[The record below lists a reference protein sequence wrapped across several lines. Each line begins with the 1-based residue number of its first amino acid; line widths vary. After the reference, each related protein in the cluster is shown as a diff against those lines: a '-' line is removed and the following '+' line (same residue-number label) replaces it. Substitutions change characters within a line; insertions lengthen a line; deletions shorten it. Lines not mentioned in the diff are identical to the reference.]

1 MKKRF
6 LSWLLVLTMVISL
19 IPSTLVTALAA
30 ELPGQYDAVY
40 NAANLDPA
48 KSFEDGKIYCLT
60 GTGNIPVK
68 ISAGNTVTIVL
79 DGVTINST
87 TSPIQVEAGAKLTL
101 IPRNDTVN
109 TLTCTSDT
117 AQAVTDNNASGLT
130 AGISVPENAELV
142 IDKDDAGDG
151 TLTVNGGYGGAGI
164 GGSYTNVLL
173 MTTAAKGNDGAIGP
187 TGFGAF
193 GEVNGGGAGG
203 SGGSGGLGGQYGSAG
218 TNAGTIE
225 INGSILNATGGV
237 DAAGIGGGRGRD
249 GDAGKNGVNGGR
261 GTSGTVTCPSHQS
274 GCATGGGGGGGAGAG
289 GNGGNGGAG
298 GNGGTVTITGGTV
311 TAIGNNS
318 AAGIGGGAG
327 GTGGAGGDGGIGGDG
342 APLVQGRPFWSD
354 FLMLTAIG
362 GDGGNGAGGLGGR
375 GGAGGAGGTLSITGG
390 KIHSTGHSGFG
401 GGKVGDDGRTGTGT
415 MTNGQNNGSDGTSVY
430 TGPQHAE
437 QTLQNNYWWW
447 RGNSANA
454 YAGVKVSG
462 GNGGAV
468 GGNQSE
474 ANANGADGTLTITGS
489 SNNVDFVSNGGGSL
503 TNGRPTDK
511 NRDPLYRVELTVYDL
526 ERDSTIK
533 GAKVNVDVPGGE
545 GKAPYTY
552 KTVSEDNGK
561 AVVWLPVGTYKLENK
576 AVNHDTLGAI
586 PKDQPVTVTVE
597 ENDNNTK
604 NVLIGVSVK
613 VTADKTDKVYFAQDT
628 ENPVKIQV
636 DASAVDQDID
646 SVKWFREAVNGNDQ
660 EYAVSNNGNKK
671 SFDEGYGKIT
681 DGSGDKGT
689 LTNPTDNVYTLPINQ
704 NGRYWVQIEYLS
716 NRVPVK
722 LVKRLTVSNIY
733 RSFSIQ
739 VRSQELNR
747 NGGIR
752 QTGDYGPLKT
762 KLGLDYT
769 AKYGFAWDLNGYHST
784 DVAQGTLLA
793 NPPLGYDKVNVYAL
807 DSKAKWY
814 TAHIDT
820 MDFERKDD
828 RTGFKAPVSLTL
840 DQNFLTN
847 TYSDLDAGGQ
857 NHDISKYTITYKPD
871 GVPVAEFPIRGILK
885 NADGSVTQLWQIVG
899 TYPEGVTEATIDPIP
914 QPGYRVVS
922 VLVDGEKKDLDK
934 NNSIHLT
941 NLQGTQENHYN
952 DAIKKVEFVYV
963 SNMVE
968 VTVKAM
974 HNGQVI
980 NTSTRSLERGVPV
993 SVTAP
998 TITGKTATETA
1009 KTITPS
1015 DTVKEVVFDYTQ
1027 NVGNITV
1034 IAVEKDT
1041 TNELYRKDG
1050 GTVNGDNKIE
1060 LTGDAAAPV
1069 VKYFTK
1075 TDDAPVVKVN
1085 NVVVTDLATY
1095 TYDGTGD
1102 VTVTY
1107 TYIRDKHSL
1116 TVKKV
1121 DIDNNNKEI
1130 PGSAQTIPDLP
1141 AGKQYTFR
1149 DTVITPNNYA
1159 PVGGVNPT
1167 AYLVEDGDGVVTFYY
1182 RKAGAH
1188 RYAAVTVECFYTEN
1202 RQETVFHSYQFPA
1215 FKDIETTITAPIL
1228 TGYKLKDPAK
1238 DKSTIKPTGAAD
1250 DDKVR
1255 FEYVLDAPRKIT
1267 VALVDHTGVP
1277 LTPPTGYTTEYT
1289 IKKGDSVQIS
1299 APAID
1304 GYTLTSQ
1311 SSVVT
1316 VAYTTQLPGGGDTV
1330 TFTYQPVSQANF
1342 VTHTVKF
1349 MLKNT
1354 EIYEYE
1360 KLILKA
1366 AGTTEYTETSVT
1378 MTIPGYKL
1386 NNIELQVAGVENK
1399 TNPTAVNAPNDKD
1412 ATIIYHFDEDAAEI
1426 VIKQTCTKTP
1436 GGHGTTETTLTGYRV
1451 GQENIVVLAPLMD
1464 GHVLAPGQPLF
1475 HKFDALTKRNEV
1487 EFRYDGVNDVVFEL
1501 YEYDSPGVGST
1512 VIQRINGVAGTTYN
1526 PNNPG
1531 DPLNLTS
1538 IGYELFPCDLA
1549 HNDFKE
1555 NGNKTHTVNSGDK
1568 ETIKVYYRKITRPV
1582 HFYAIDS
1589 TLYPKPA
1596 DMNAFDLNTAKNKK
1610 AIINGNGNGEQLT
1623 ETARVAE
1630 TYKASALSIDFYK
1643 LDDDLSKYYYV
1654 KNTNN
1659 PDEAVNVYFWYRAKG
1674 KEDVTVNYQAA
1685 GQTILTYTVTATKGE
1700 KLALKA
1706 PAYLEGGKYK
1716 RADSQ
1721 AEKIIVDVTSP
1732 KIVELQY
1739 EPNFVNVTV
1748 QTVTDGGRPS
1758 NYDHRQVNKTG
1769 GQGGSTNNLTL
1780 TPPYK
1785 GGYTLVGIAVQTD
1798 GTTTEGGADEI
1809 PGIYN
1814 KSTGELNLTNL
1825 DKDTV
1830 VTYYYKTTTASEY
1843 QVPLT
1848 IRYLYNGY
1856 ALKAEKLN
1864 FLVNK
1869 GEENTIEVPAFDGY
1883 TASAYTFQ
1891 NGSGNVQ
1898 TDQPIPTDGLK
1909 ITPTA
1914 QTDLA
1919 LTITYTRADGSVVL
1933 PGVDSEIDSP
1943 AHDKDNVIVKPD
1955 DPAKTPTLNP
1965 APNPPATTPK
1975 EGSVTIPTD
1984 TTATVTRPT
1993 DKGKED
1999 ITVPGGT
2006 TIDPDGTIHLPDG
2019 GPDIGPDKKIP
2030 DALENSNFIAITYDS
2045 NNGSGEVKK
2054 VIREKGKLTVA
2065 GKLFE
2070 HPNGYKFEGW
2080 YGNGN
2085 GTGNVYATGQEVKT
2099 SITLYAK
2106 WSAKYRYFATITYK
2120 PNGGTPDA
2128 DKPYIVGH
2136 DTDQNLYATLQSSF
2150 YQVSGWDFGGWN
2162 EQADG
2167 SGAKIYLPNDTL
2179 LMGPGDTKDLY
2190 AQWYKVTNG
2199 GASITVPGKDGD
2211 PNNESTN
2218 VTASGSENQKPTR
2231 DDRTGVITI
2240 PNNGT
2245 ITVTKDGKQE
2255 TILLPNGGTLKPD
2268 GSYTI
2273 NQPQPDGGKI
2283 EVDKDG
2289 NESSKDDNGDPK
2301 PNDTIVTMTYY
2312 RINNDTDGVVKVKA
2326 IEGKKVAI
2334 AVNTFVWSGYTFL
2347 NWMGTDQKEYNPGDP
2362 FIAAAAEFF
2371 ARWYKENNNGG
2382 GTGNGSIELPGKDN
2396 IIEAPNEKDNV
2407 IVTPDPNGTLTGP
2420 NQPDGSVKV
2429 ETGGATVTRPIDPD
2443 RPEDGKEDI
2452 KVPTGTVV
2460 KPDGTI
2466 ELPNGGGT
2474 IQPGDKLPDD
2484 LFSQTYV
2491 VVTYEPGNGGVGN
2504 VIREMVE
2511 VNVET
2516 WTLSGTKFTAPYGKE
2531 FDVWRNTDTNQD
2543 VGENTAI
2550 TPTNNMTFQAQWKN
2564 KTPTVVTYSAEVVF
2578 DPNTGDG
2585 TQTQTFTGTNKR
2597 ITGTLQGYDEMFTAP
2612 ADWTFMGWST
2622 AQAASS
2628 ASSFYGDGADVTLN
2642 DQAQLE
2648 LYAILYKKDET
2659 VGSIELPGKDGRTDG
2674 ADNVTVTRPTDGEL
2688 KPGNGFITADTGSEI
2703 RQPDGTTKVT
2713 VITGPVHVYPD
2724 GSVYVPEGSEVK
2736 GNGGN
2741 NISGPTVVK
2750 PDGSK
2755 DDDAN
2760 KKPIQRPDGTI
2771 VLPGADKEI
2780 GTGDDDI
2787 FVRPNGGNPT
2797 GTIDP
2802 DTGNVTITDPNGA
2815 DVTFEDRNPA
2825 DVKVPVGTV
2834 ITPDGQVTLRYT
2846 IQYTHNGSEIAD
2858 PDYVD
2863 VELGGTKMVKSK
2875 TVNLYTCDERI
2886 REITGTLSN
2895 DLDDYVI
2902 TFTYAKN
2909 GGSVENPD
2917 GSIKVPGKD
2926 NRLDTE
2932 DDLIVKPDGNGN
2944 PSGTIDPDTGDVTI
2958 TNPGG
2963 ADVSVPGANPPA
2975 TREDIKVPEG
2985 TVIKPDGTIILP
2997 DGKDGETPGGGT
3009 IPGGSTV
3016 DPDGT
3021 IRYKYTIRYVDRQN
3035 GSELRQSTVK
3045 MVAKDDTATIDAK
3058 PINGYSVDKE
3068 SVTVTGGDGNYTI
3081 TFTYDKLATGGNT
3094 GGGSSGGGSS
3104 GGGGGSS
3111 GGGGGSSKPTTKPG
3125 SSGGSG
3131 SIQIQVNDPKLT
3143 GVANLLETTRHIKF
3157 LNGFADG
3164 TFGPGKNMTRAQA
3177 AQMFFNLL
3185 KEKNVP
3191 ITVNFVD
3198 VPEDAWYAQAVN
3210 TLASLG
3216 IINGKAAGK
3225 FDPNAPITRAQ
3236 FVAIISRFAK
3246 ASGDSVNFT
3255 DVTSDAWYY
3264 NYLCTAVNYGWIN
3277 GKADGSFAPNANITR
3292 AEVATIVNRMLNR
3305 NGDASAIL
3313 GGAVKQFSDVPSTFW
3328 AYIAIMEAANGHDHS
3343 VENGVETWGDLFQ

>member
-1 MKKRF
+1 M
-6 LSWLLVLTMVISL
+6 
-19 IPSTLVTALAA
+19 
-30 ELPGQYDAVY
+30 
-40 NAANLDPA
+40 
-48 KSFEDGKIYCLT
+48 
-60 GTGNIPVK
+60 
-68 ISAGNTVTIVL
+68 
-79 DGVTINST
+79 
-87 TSPIQVEAGAKLTL
+87 
-101 IPRNDTVN
+101 
-109 TLTCTSDT
+109 
-117 AQAVTDNNASGLT
+117 
-130 AGISVPENAELV
+130 
-142 IDKDDAGDG
+142 
-151 TLTVNGGYGGAGI
+151 
-164 GGSYTNVLL
+164 
-173 MTTAAKGNDGAIGP
+173 
-187 TGFGAF
+187 
-193 GEVNGGGAGG
+193 
-203 SGGSGGLGGQYGSAG
+203 
-218 TNAGTIE
+218 
-225 INGSILNATGGV
+225 
-237 DAAGIGGGRGRD
+237 
-249 GDAGKNGVNGGR
+249 
-261 GTSGTVTCPSHQS
+261 
-274 GCATGGGGGGGAGAG
+274 
-289 GNGGNGGAG
+289 
-298 GNGGTVTITGGTV
+298 
-311 TAIGNNS
+311 
-318 AAGIGGGAG
+318 
-327 GTGGAGGDGGIGGDG
+327 
-342 APLVQGRPFWSD
+342 
-354 FLMLTAIG
+354 
-362 GDGGNGAGGLGGR
+362 
-375 GGAGGAGGTLSITGG
+375 
-390 KIHSTGHSGFG
+390 
-401 GGKVGDDGRTGTGT
+401 
-415 MTNGQNNGSDGTSVY
+415 
-430 TGPQHAE
+430 
-437 QTLQNNYWWW
+437 
-447 RGNSANA
+447 
-454 YAGVKVSG
+454 
-462 GNGGAV
+462 
-468 GGNQSE
+468 
-474 ANANGADGTLTITGS
+474 
-489 SNNVDFVSNGGGSL
+489 
-503 TNGRPTDK
+503 
-511 NRDPLYRVELTVYDL
+511 
-526 ERDSTIK
+526 
-533 GAKVNVDVPGGE
+533 
-545 GKAPYTY
+545 
-552 KTVSEDNGK
+552 
-561 AVVWLPVGTYKLENK
+561 
-576 AVNHDTLGAI
+576 
-586 PKDQPVTVTVE
+586 
-597 ENDNNTK
+597 
-604 NVLIGVSVK
+604 
-613 VTADKTDKVYFAQDT
+613 
-628 ENPVKIQV
+628 
-636 DASAVDQDID
+636 
-646 SVKWFREAVNGNDQ
+646 
-660 EYAVSNNGNKK
+660 
-671 SFDEGYGKIT
+671 
-681 DGSGDKGT
+681 
-689 LTNPTDNVYTLPINQ
+689 
-704 NGRYWVQIEYLS
+704 
-716 NRVPVK
+716 
-722 LVKRLTVSNIY
+722 
-733 RSFSIQ
+733 
-739 VRSQELNR
+739 
-747 NGGIR
+747 
-752 QTGDYGPLKT
+752 
-762 KLGLDYT
+762 
-769 AKYGFAWDLNGYHST
+769 
-784 DVAQGTLLA
+784 
-793 NPPLGYDKVNVYAL
+793 
-807 DSKAKWY
+807 
-814 TAHIDT
+814 
-820 MDFERKDD
+820 
-828 RTGFKAPVSLTL
+828 
-840 DQNFLTN
+840 
-847 TYSDLDAGGQ
+847 
-857 NHDISKYTITYKPD
+857 
-871 GVPVAEFPIRGILK
+871 
-885 NADGSVTQLWQIVG
+885 
-899 TYPEGVTEATIDPIP
+899 
-914 QPGYRVVS
+914 
-922 VLVDGEKKDLDK
+922 
-934 NNSIHLT
+934 
-941 NLQGTQENHYN
+941 
-952 DAIKKVEFVYV
+952 
-963 SNMVE
+963 
-968 VTVKAM
+968 
-974 HNGQVI
+974 
-980 NTSTRSLERGVPV
+980 
-993 SVTAP
+993 
-998 TITGKTATETA
+998 
-1009 KTITPS
+1009 
-1015 DTVKEVVFDYTQ
+1015 
-1027 NVGNITV
+1027 
-1034 IAVEKDT
+1034 
-1041 TNELYRKDG
+1041 
-1050 GTVNGDNKIE
+1050 
-1060 LTGDAAAPV
+1060 
-1069 VKYFTK
+1069 
-1075 TDDAPVVKVN
+1075 
-1085 NVVVTDLATY
+1085 
-1095 TYDGTGD
+1095 
-1102 VTVTY
+1102 
-1107 TYIRDKHSL
+1107 
-1116 TVKKV
+1116 
-1121 DIDNNNKEI
+1121 
-1130 PGSAQTIPDLP
+1130 
-1141 AGKQYTFR
+1141 
-1149 DTVITPNNYA
+1149 
-1159 PVGGVNPT
+1159 
-1167 AYLVEDGDGVVTFYY
+1167 
-1182 RKAGAH
+1182 
-1188 RYAAVTVECFYTEN
+1188 
-1202 RQETVFHSYQFPA
+1202 
-1215 FKDIETTITAPIL
+1215 
-1228 TGYKLKDPAK
+1228 
-1238 DKSTIKPTGAAD
+1238 
-1250 DDKVR
+1250 
-1255 FEYVLDAPRKIT
+1255 
-1267 VALVDHTGVP
+1267 
-1277 LTPPTGYTTEYT
+1277 
-1289 IKKGDSVQIS
+1289 
-1299 APAID
+1299 
-1304 GYTLTSQ
+1304 
-1311 SSVVT
+1311 
-1316 VAYTTQLPGGGDTV
+1316 
-1330 TFTYQPVSQANF
+1330 
-1342 VTHTVKF
+1342 THTVKF
-1349 MLKNT
+1349 QLNGT
-1354 EIYEYE
+1354 EIYEYA

-1366 AGTTEYTETSVT
+1366 AGTTEYTETSVK

-1386 NNIELQVAGVENK
+1386 NDIELSVDGTSTKNS
-1399 TNPTAVNAPNDKD
+1399 TAVNAPNDKD
-1412 ATIIYHFDEDAAEI
+1412 ATIIYHFAEDAAEI
-1426 VIKQTCTKTP
+1426 VIKQTCTKP
-1436 GGHGTTETTLTGYRV
+1436 ESSGGHGTTKTTLTGYRV
-1451 GQENIVVLAPLMD
+1451 GQENIVVLAPPLEN
-1464 GHVLAPGQPLF
+1464 HVLAHDQPLF
-1475 HKFDALTKRNEV
+1475 HKFDSLTASNEV
-1487 EFRYDGVNDVVFEL
+1487 EFKYDGVGDVVFEL

-1512 VIQRINGVAGTTYN
+1512 VIQRINGVAGTTYD
-1526 PNNPG
+1526 PNGTN

-1538 IGYELFPCDLA
+1538 IGYELYPCDSA
-1549 HNDFKE
+1549 HDDFKE
-1555 NGNKTHTVNSGDK
+1555 NGPQKHTATSNEG
-1568 ETIKVYYRKITRPV
+1568 TIKVYYRKITRPV

-1589 TLYPKPA
+1589 EKYPKPA
-1596 DMNAFDLNTAKNKK
+1596 DMSTFTLGAAQTAN
-1610 AIINGNGNGEQLT
+1610 AIIKDEVLT
-1623 ETARVAE
+1623 EKARVAE

-1654 KNTNN
+1654 EKTTNLS
-1659 PDEAVNVYFWYRAKG
+1659 EEVNVYFWYRAKG
-1674 KEDVTVNYQAA
+1674 SEDVTVNYQAA

-1706 PAYLEGGKYK
+1706 PLYLEGGKYK
-1716 RADSQ
+1716 RAVSQ
-1721 AEKIIVDVTSP
+1721 DEKITVDVTST

-1748 QTVTDGGRPS
+1748 QTVTDSGMPS
-1758 NYDHRQVNKTG
+1758 NYDRRQVNKTD

-1798 GTTTEGGADEI
+1798 SSTVGGDDEI

-1856 ALKAEKLN
+1856 ALKADKQN
-1864 FLVNK
+1864 FLVNR

-1883 TASAYTFQ
+1883 TASTYTFQ

-1898 TDQPIPTDGLK
+1898 TDQPIPQDGLK
-1909 ITPTA
+1909 IMPTA

-1933 PGVDSEIDSP
+1933 PGVDSKIDSP

-1975 EGSVTIPTD
+1975 EGSVTIPTG

-2006 TIDPDGTIHLPDG
+2006 TIDPDGTIHLPD
-2019 GPDIGPDKKIP
+2019 DTVIGPSDKIP
-2030 DALENSNFIAITYDS
+2030 DALGNSTFIAITYDS

-2106 WSAKYRYFATITYK
+2106 WSAKYKYSATITYK

-2326 IEGKKVAI
+2326 IEGKEVAI

-2362 FIAAAAEFF
+2362 FTAAAAEFF

-2531 FDVWRNTDTNQD
+2531 FDVWLNTDTNQD

-2550 TPTNNMTFQAQWKN
+2550 TPKNNMTFQAQWKN

-2642 DQAQLE
+2642 DQAQLK
-2648 LYAILYKKDET
+2648 LYAILYKKDEIA
-2659 VGSIELPGKDGRTDG
+2659 GSIELPGKDGRTDG
-2674 ADNVTVTRPTDGEL
+2674 TDNVTVTKPTDGEL

-2703 RQPDGTTKVT
+2703 QQPDGTKVT

-2815 DVTFEDRNPA
+2815 DVTFEDKTPA

-2863 VELGGTKMVKSK
+2863 VALDSTTMVKSK
-2875 TVNLYTCDERI
+2875 PVNLYTCDERI
-2886 REITGTLSN
+2886 REITGTLSD

-2902 TFTYAKN
+2902 TFAYAKN
-2909 GGSVENPD
+2909 GGSAEKPD

-2932 DDLIVKPDGNGN
+2932 DDLIVNPDGNGT
-2944 PSGTIDPDTGDVTI
+2944 PTGKIDPDTGDVTI
-2958 TNPGG
+2958 TDPDG
-2963 ADVSVPGANPPA
+2963 ADVSVPGKNPPD
-2975 TREDIKVPEG
+2975 TRENIKVPEG

-2997 DGKDGETPGGGT
+2997 DGKDGETPDGGT

-3021 IRYKYTIRYVDRQN
+3021 IRYKYTIRYVDRKN
-3035 GSELRQSTVK
+3035 GSELRQSTSV
-3045 MVAKDDTATIDAK
+3045 MVAKDDTVTIDAK

-3068 SVTVTGGDGNYTI
+3068 SVTVTGGGGNYTI

-3094 GGGSSGGGSS
+3094 GGGSSGGGSTGGGGGSS

-3111 GGGGGSSKPTTKPG
+3111 GGGSTGGGGSSKPTTKPG

-3216 IINGKAAGK
+3216 IINGKAAGN

>member
-19 IPSTLVTALAA
+19 IPSTLVTTALAA
-30 ELPGQYDAVY
+30 LAAGSGVDITDAQALTL
-40 NAANLDPA
+40 NADSDTAITA
-48 KSFEDGKIYCLT
+48 DGTYTVSGSSTHSIVIGADAAG
-60 GTGNIPVK
+60 GTEATKVN
-68 ISAGNTVTIVL
+68 VTLVL
-79 DGVTINST
+79 NDLKINSA
-87 TSPIQVEAGAKLTL
+87 TSPIQILGGSELTLVLADGTENVLNCTKTGNAGEFDTSAGAGILCELGASLT
-101 IPRNDTVN
+101 
-109 TLTCTSDT
+109 
-117 AQAVTDNNASGLT
+117 
-130 AGISVPENAELV
+130 
-142 IDKDDAGDG
+142 IDKAQGAAGTG
-151 TLTVNGGYGGAGI
+151 SLTVTGGYGGAGI
-164 GGSYTNVLL
+164 GSGRFTSLYTNER
-173 MTTAAKGNDGAIGP
+173 AAKGGNSTRNYNLGSQVNWQGGDGGE
-187 TGFGAF
+187 GGRHGA
-193 GEVNGGGAGG
+193 
-203 SGGSGGLGGQYGSAG
+203 
-218 TNAGTIE
+218 NAGTAGSVT
-225 INGSILNATGGV
+225 INAGVLNITGGNG
-237 DAAGIGGGRGRD
+237 AAGIGGGMGAAGEAGAKGNNANSVVRFD
-249 GDAGKNGVNGGR
+249 GGGAAGSWF
-261 GTSGTVTCPSHQS
+261 GT
-274 GCATGGGGGGGAGAG
+274 GGGGGGAGGNGGRGGSGGDVTINGGAVTVTGGRFTLNRSGKTVDVIPASIGGGAG
-289 GNGGNGGAG
+289 GIGGNGGAG
-298 GNGGTVTITGGTV
+298 GAPANSTVNQPGDRWGTK
-311 TAIGNNS
+311 
-318 AAGIGGGAG
+318 
-327 GTGGAGGDGGIGGDG
+327 GGIGETGY
-342 APLVQGRPFWSD
+342 
-354 FLMLTAIG
+354 MNYN
-362 GDGGNGAGGLGGR
+362 GDGGNLIVN
-375 GGAGGAGGTLSITGG
+375 GGTL
-390 KIHSTGHSGFG
+390 
-401 GGKVGDDGRTGTGT
+401 R
-415 MTNGQNNGSDGTSVY
+415 
-430 TGPQHAE
+430 
-437 QTLQNNYWWW
+437 
-447 RGNSANA
+447 
-454 YAGVKVSG
+454 
-462 GNGGAV
+462 AV
-468 GGNQSE
+468 GNIRVGEDANKKGIQCAWADRNQGYLRGGTHCGYAAGLGAESTAPTLDSAQKALNIQIKGSE
-474 ANANGADGTLTITGS
+474 
-489 SNNVDFVSNGGGSL
+489 NNVRFLDYDNTTKLSAQ
-503 TNGRPTDK
+503 PTDK
-511 NRDPLYRVELTVYDL
+511 NRKTLYEVTLTVRNKADDTVVSSANV
-526 ERDSTIK
+526 EVAVNRTDAA
-533 GAKVNVDVPGGE
+533 AK
-545 GKAPYTY
+545 YTY
-552 KTVSEDNGK
+552 KTVSDLDGK
-561 AVVWLPVGTYKLENK
+561 ATLWLPKGEYSLSYFDVNRSDVGIIQQGDGKTF
-576 AVNHDTLGAI
+576 
-586 PKDQPVTVTVE
+586 TVE
-597 ENDNNTK
+597 ENNDNAEEVKIGLNVTASASISNTQKVYINNT
-604 NVLIGVSVK
+604 
-613 VTADKTDKVYFAQDT
+613 TTEADT
-628 ENPVKIQV
+628 PISIKI
-636 DASAVDQDID
+636 DATGADNSSLGEI
-646 SVKWFREAVNGNDQ
+646 KWFREKVNGNTKTYALNQ
-660 EYAVSNNGNKK
+660 TVNEYA
-671 SFDEGYGKIT
+671 FDASGYNDVT
-681 DGSGDKGT
+681 DPKDKGE
-689 LTNPTDNVYTLPINQ
+689 LTVAAGAKEAELKVLE
-704 NGRYWVQIEYLS
+704 NGRYWLKIPMTVTDPNDPSKSMTVNLIRLVE
-716 NRVPVK
+716 VK
-722 LVKRLTVSNIY
+722 NIY
-733 RSFSIQ
+733 RSFPIQ
-739 VRSQELNR
+739 VRSQELDR
-747 NGGIR
+747 DDGIR
-752 QTGDYGPLKT
+752 QTGKYGPLKT
-762 KLGLDYT
+762 AIGLDYT
-769 AKYGFAWDLNGYHST
+769 AKYGFAWDLNGYHAT
-784 DVAQGTLLA
+784 NVAQGTLLA
-793 NPPLGYDKVNVYAL
+793 NPPLGYDKVSVYAL

-814 TAHIDT
+814 TAHIST
-820 MDFERKDD
+820 MDYERKDD
-828 RTGFKAPVSLTL
+828 RTGFKDPVSLTL
-840 DQNFLTN
+840 DQSFLTN
-847 TYSDLDAGGQ
+847 TYSDQVDGTQ
-857 NHDISKYTITYKPD
+857 KHDISKYTITYKPD
-871 GVPVAEFPIRGILK
+871 GVPVAEFPIRGILQD
-885 NADGSVTQLWQIVG
+885 ADGSEQKQLWQIVG

-922 VLVDGEKKDLDK
+922 VLVDGKKKDLDAD
-934 NNSIHLT
+934 NSIHLT
-941 NLQGTQENHYN
+941 NLQGTQDNHYN

-968 VTVKAM
+968 VTVNCVY
-974 HNGQVI
+974 NGK
-980 NTSTRSLERGVPV
+980 THSSTISLEKGIAAT
-993 SVTAP
+993 VTAP
-998 TITGKTATETA
+998 TIDGYTATETT

-1015 DTVKEVVFDYTQ
+1015 DTDKTVTFTYTQ

-1034 IAVEKDT
+1034 IAVEKTADGGET
-1041 TNELYRKDG
+1041 ELYRKDG
-1050 GTVNGDNKIE
+1050 GRVDRDNKID
-1060 LTGDAAAPV
+1060 LDGSAAAPV

-1075 TDDAPVVKVN
+1075 TADAPEVKVN
-1085 NVVVTDLATY
+1085 NVVVDNPTTY
-1095 TYDGTGD
+1095 TYDGSGD

-1107 TYIRDKHSL
+1107 TYTRDKHSL

-1121 DIDNNNKEI
+1121 DIDTQTEI
-1130 PGSAQTIPDLP
+1130 PGPVQTIPDLP
-1141 AGKQYTFR
+1141 AGQQYTFG
-1149 DTVITPNNYA
+1149 DTVTTPDGYA

-1167 AYLVEDGDGVVTFYY
+1167 AYLIGEANGEVTFHY
-1182 RKAGAH
+1182 RKAGDH
-1188 RYAAVTVECFYTEN
+1188 RYAEVTVECFYTEN
-1202 RQETVFHSYQFPA
+1202 GQDTVFHSYKFPA
-1215 FKDIETTITAPIL
+1215 FKDLETTITAPNL
-1228 TGYKLKDPAK
+1228 LGYKLKNPTK
-1238 DKSTIKPTGAAD
+1238 NSKTITPKGTA

-1255 FEYVLDAPRKIT
+1255 FEYELDAPRKIT
-1267 VALVDHTGVP
+1267 VKLVDHENRE
-1277 LTPPTGYTTEYT
+1277 LTAPGYTTEYT
-1289 IKKGDSVQIS
+1289 IKNGDSVQIS
-1299 APAID
+1299 APPIN

-1311 SSVVT
+1311 DSVVT
-1316 VAYTTQLPGGGDTV
+1316 VAYNTVLPSGDNTV
-1330 TFTYQPVSQANF
+1330 TFEYQPVSQANF

-1349 MLKNT
+1349 MLNNVG
-1354 EIYEYE
+1354 IYEYE

-1366 AGTTEYTETSVT
+1366 ADTTKYTETSVT

-1386 NNIELQVAGVENK
+1386 NDIELKVGDVST
-1399 TNPTAVNAPNDKD
+1399 TNTTAVDAPNDKD
-1412 ATIIYHFDEDAAEI
+1412 ATIIYHFAEDAAEI
-1426 VIKQTCTKTP
+1426 VIVQKCVTANSGHDDVKTI
-1436 GGHGTTETTLTGYRV
+1436 LKGYRE
-1451 GQENIVVLAPLMD
+1451 GQTGIKVLAPPRE
-1464 GHVLAPGQPLF
+1464 GH
-1475 HKFDALTKRNEV
+1475 ALKNPAEWQKEV
-1487 EFRYDGVNDVVFEL
+1487 PKLHAGENTVVFEYIGIGDISFEL
-1501 YEYDSPGVGST
+1501 VERDTQLNKDV
-1512 VIQRINGVAGTTYN
+1512 VIQRVNGELNQEYN
-1526 PNNPG
+1526 PELTGNL
-1531 DPLNLTS
+1531 LNLTDM
-1538 IGYELFPCDLA
+1538 GYQFFPCAEADA
-1549 HNDFKE
+1549 PFNVG
-1555 NGNKTHTVNSGDK
+1555 GNHSVKLTTPSGK
-1568 ETIKVYYRKITRPV
+1568 VTYKVYYQKNARPV

-1589 TLYPKPA
+1589 EKYPKPT
-1596 DMNAFDLNTAKNKK
+1596 DMSTFTLDAVQAAN
-1610 AIINGNGNGEQLT
+1610 AIIKNEVLT
-1623 ETARVAE
+1623 EKARVAE

-1654 KNTNN
+1654 EKTDN
-1659 PDEAVNVYFWYRAKG
+1659 PDKEVNVYFWYRAKG
-1674 KEDVTVNYQAA
+1674 SEDVTVNYQAE
-1685 GQTILTYTVTATKGE
+1685 GQTILSYTVTATKGE

-1721 AEKIIVDVTSP
+1721 AENTTVDVTST
-1732 KIVELQY
+1732 KIVELKY

-1748 QTVTDGGRPS
+1748 ETVTDSGTPS
-1758 NYDHRQVNKTG
+1758 NYDHRQVNKTD
-1769 GQGGSTNNLTL
+1769 GQGGNTNNLTL

-1798 GTTTEGGADEI
+1798 GTTTGGADEI

-1814 KSTGELNLTNL
+1814 KNTGELNLTNL

-1883 TASAYTFQ
+1883 TASTYTFQ

-1898 TDQPIPTDGLK
+1898 TDQPIPKDGLK

-1914 QTDLA
+1914 QTDLV
-1919 LTITYTRADGSVVL
+1919 LTITYTRTDGSVVL
-1933 PGVDSEIDSP
+1933 PGVDGKIDSP

-1955 DPAKTPTLNP
+1955 DPNKTPTLNP
-1965 APNPPATTPK
+1965 DPAPNTAPIK
-1975 EGSVTIPTD
+1975 GSVTIPTD

-1993 DKGKED
+1993 DPAQPDKGKED

-2019 GPDIGPDKKIP
+2019 GPVIGPGDKIP
-2030 DALENSNFIAITYDS
+2030 DALDNSNFIAITYDS

-2106 WSAKYRYFATITYK
+2106 WSAKYKYSATITYK

-2136 DTDQNLYATLQSSF
+2136 DTDQKLYATLQSNF

-2167 SGAKIYLPNDTL
+2167 SGELRQPNDTWEL
-2179 LMGPGDTKDLY
+2179 SDTDAKTLY

-2199 GASITVPGKDGD
+2199 GSSITVPGKDGD

-2218 VTASGSENQKPTR
+2218 VTASGSKTQKPTR

-2240 PNNGT
+2240 PDNGT
-2245 ITVTKDGKQE
+2245 ITVTNPDGKKE

-2273 NQPQPDGGKI
+2273 NQPDGGKI

-2301 PNDTIVTMTYY
+2301 PKDTIVTMTYH
-2312 RINNDTDGVVKVKA
+2312 INNGTDGVVKVKA
-2326 IEGKKVAI
+2326 IEGKEVAI

-2347 NWMGTDQKEYNPGDP
+2347 NWMGTDQMEYKPGDP
-2362 FIAAAAEFF
+2362 FTAANMEFW

-2396 IIEAPNEKDNV
+2396 TIEAPKDKDNV

-2443 RPEDGKEDI
+2443 KPEDGKEDI
-2452 KVPTGTVV
+2452 KVPAGTVV

-2484 LFSQTYV
+2484 IFSQTYV

-2543 VGENTAI
+2543 VGENTLI
-2550 TPTNNMTFQAQWKN
+2550 TPKNNMTFQAQWKN
-2564 KTPTVVTYSAEVVF
+2564 KTPTVVTYTAEVVF
-2578 DPNTGDG
+2578 DPNTDDG

-2597 ITGTLQGYDEMFTAP
+2597 ITGTLRGYDEMFTAP

-2628 ASSFYGDGADVTLN
+2628 ASSFYGDGTDVTLN
-2642 DQAQLE
+2642 DQAQLK

-2659 VGSIELPGKDGRTDG
+2659 AGSIELPGKDGRTDG
-2674 ADNVTVTRPTDGEL
+2674 TDNVTVTKPTDGEL

-2703 RQPDGTTKVT
+2703 QQPDGTKVT
-2713 VITGPVHVYPD
+2713 VTAGPVHVYPD
-2724 GSVYVPEGSEVK
+2724 GSVYVPEGSKVTDK
-2736 GNGGN
+2736 DGGD
-2741 NISGPTVVK
+2741 ISGPTVVK

-2771 VLPGADKEI
+2771 VLPGQDGTI
-2780 GTGDDDI
+2780 GTGGDDI
-2787 FVRPNGGNPT
+2787 TVKPNGGNPT

-2802 DTGNVTITDPNGA
+2802 DTGNVTITDPDGA
-2815 DVTFEDRNPA
+2815 DVTFENKNPA
-2825 DVKVPVGTV
+2825 DVRVPVGTV

-2863 VELGGTKMVKSK
+2863 VELGGTKVVKSK

-2886 REITGTLSN
+2886 REITGTLSK

-2909 GGSVENPD
+2909 GGSVEKPD

-2932 DDLIVKPDGNGN
+2932 DDLIVKPDGSGN
-2944 PSGTIDPDTGDVTI
+2944 PTGKIDPDTGDVTI

-2997 DGKDGETPGGGT
+2997 DGKDGETPGGT

-3035 GSELRQSTVK
+3035 GSELRQSTFK
-3045 MVAKDDTATIDAK
+3045 MVAKGDTVTIDAK

-3094 GGGSSGGGSS
+3094 GGGSSGGGST

-3111 GGGGGSSKPTTKPG
+3111 GGGSTGGGGSSKPTTKPG

-3216 IINGKAAGK
+3216 IINGKAAGN

>member
-1 MKKRF
+1 M
-6 LSWLLVLTMVISL
+6 LTMVISL
-19 IPSTLVTALAA
+19 IPSTLVTTAFAADAAGSGVDISTARDLEDTAEEITTGGIYTIRATRTAALK
-30 ELPGQYDAVY
+30 VT
-40 NAANLDPA
+40 A
-48 KSFEDGKIYCLT
+48 KGS
-60 GTGNIPVK
+60 
-68 ISAGNTVTIVL
+68 VTLVL
-79 DGVTINST
+79 DGVTIT
-87 TSPIQVEAGAKLTL
+87 TATSPIELADGAKVTL
-101 IPRNDTVN
+101 VVKDGTNN
-109 TLTCTSDT
+109 TLTCTATDLT
-117 AQAVTDNNASGLT
+117 ADNSGKT
-130 AGISVPENAELV
+130 AGILVPETAALT
-142 IDKDDAGDG
+142 IDRAQGADG
-151 TLTVNGGYGGAGI
+151 TGSLTVTGGYGGAGI
-164 GGSYTNVLL
+164 GGAATLGYTSERGTKGADGGNGSAGAWDV
-173 MTTAAKGNDGAIGP
+173 ADIKGQAGAKGI
-187 TGFGAF
+187 
-193 GEVNGGGAGG
+193 
-203 SGGSGGLGGQYGSAG
+203 GGLGGLYGQSA
-218 TNAGTIE
+218 TNAGAITI
-225 INGSILNATGGV
+225 NAGTVNAVGGQGG
-237 DAAGIGGGRGRD
+237 AGIGGGRGGD
-249 GDAGKNGVNGGR
+249 GQNGVDGRNGS
-261 GTSGTVTCPSHQS
+261 SGTEGKAVRRWNTGTYKNQRTDCGAS
-274 GCATGGGGGGGAGAG
+274 GSAGGGGAG

-298 GNGGTVTITGGTV
+298 GNGGVVAIKGGTV
-311 TAIGNNS
+311 TAEGKNG

-327 GTGGAGGDGGIGGDG
+327 GNGGNGGSGGSGGAKVGNQKTTVASHFGWNDVYWYPGFGGAGGQGEGGYGGTGGTGGAGGK
-342 APLVQGRPFWSD
+342 
-354 FLMLTAIG
+354 
-362 GDGGNGAGGLGGR
+362 
-375 GGAGGAGGTLSITGG
+375 LSITGG
-390 KIHSTGHSGFG
+390 KVQSNGYTGFG
-401 GGKVGDDGRTGTGT
+401 GGSVGTAGTKGNGT
-415 MTNGQNNGSDGTSVY
+415 RSNGESSTDAYFWYAKGGSNSWSNQYYGHWYGNNAEAYYSRAA
-430 TGPQHAE
+430 GP
-437 QTLQNNYWWW
+437 
-447 RGNSANA
+447 
-454 YAGVKVSG
+454 G
-462 GNGGAV
+462 GNGGAA
-468 GGNQSE
+468 GTQASP
-474 ANANGADGTLTITGS
+474 NANGADGTLTITGS
-489 SNNVDFVSNGGGSL
+489 SNNVDFVSNGGGNL

-511 NRDPLYRVELTVYDL
+511 NKDSLYRVELTIYDL
-526 ERDSTIK
+526 EKDSKIK
-533 GAKVNVDVPGGE
+533 NASVNVTVPASN
-545 GKAPYTY
+545 GKVEYTY
-552 KTVSEDNGK
+552 KTVSEENGK
-561 AVVWLPVGTYKLENK
+561 AVLWLPAGDYTLEEK
-576 AVNHDTLGAI
+576 AVNHATLGSI
-586 PKDQPVTVTVE
+586 PKDSPVTLTVQA
-597 ENDNNTK
+597 NNSNK
-604 NVLIGVSVK
+604 LDVMIGVPVH
-613 VTADKTDKVYFAQDT
+613 VAVDKENKVYFAQDS
-628 ENPVKIQV
+628 ENPLNIRV
-636 DASAVDQDID
+636 DTSEVEQKID
-646 SVKWFREAVNGNDQ
+646 SVKWFRETVKGHEDT
-660 EYAVSNNGNKK
+660 EYAPTNTGNKEA
-671 SFDEGYGKIT
+671 FDKRYGQIAEN
-681 DGSGDKGT
+681 SGDKGT
-689 LTNPTDNVYTLPINQ
+689 LTDQTNGVYSLPINQ
-704 NGRYWVQIEYLS
+704 NGRYWVQIEYQS
-716 NRVPVK
+716 NGAHVK
-722 LVKRLTVSNIY
+722 LVKGLTVNNIY
-733 RSFSIQ
+733 RSFPIQ
-739 VRSQELNR
+739 VRAQELDR
-747 NGGIR
+747 KGGIR
-752 QTGDYGPLKT
+752 QTGEYGSLKNAI
-762 KLGLDYT
+762 GLDYT
-769 AKYGFAWDLNGYHST
+769 AKYGFPWDLNGYHAT
-784 DVAQGTLLA
+784 DVTQGTLLA
-793 NPPLGYDKVNVYAL
+793 NPPLDYDKVSVFAL
-807 DSKAKWY
+807 DSKAKWC
-814 TAHIDT
+814 TAHIDANEL
-820 MDFERKDD
+820 ERKDD
-828 RTGFKAPVSLTL
+828 RTGFKAPFTLTL
-840 DQNFLTN
+840 NQNFLTN

-857 NHDISKYTITYKPD
+857 KRDISKYTITYKPD
-871 GVPVAEFPIRGILK
+871 GVPVAEFPIRGILQ
-885 NADGSVTQLWQIVG
+885 NDDGSEKMQLWQIVG

-914 QPGYRVVS
+914 QPGYRVDS
-922 VLVDGEKKDLDK
+922 VLVDGEKRALSAD
-934 NNSIHLT
+934 NSIHLT
-941 NLQGTQENHYN
+941 DLQGTQEKNYT

-974 HNGQVI
+974 YNGQVK
-980 NTSTRSLERGVPV
+980 NTSTRSLERGVQA
-993 SVTAP
+993 SITAP
-998 TITGKTATETA
+998 TIAGYTATETA

-1015 DTVKEVVFDYTQ
+1015 DTDNEVVFNYTQ

-1050 GTVNGDNKIE
+1050 GTVDNGNKIK
-1060 LTGDAAAPV
+1060 LTGDAAAPA
-1069 VKYFTK
+1069 VKYFTE
-1075 TDDAPVVKVN
+1075 TSDAPVVKVN

-1182 RKAGAH
+1182 RKEGDH
-1188 RYAAVTVECFYTEN
+1188 RYAEVTVECFYTEKG
-1202 RQETVFHSYQFPA
+1202 QKTVFHSYQFPA
-1215 FKDIETTITAPIL
+1215 FKDMETTITAPDL
-1228 TGYKLKDPAK
+1228 KGYRLKDPSK
-1238 DKSTIKPTGAAD
+1238 DKVTIKPTGAAD
-1250 DDKVR
+1250 EKVH
-1255 FEYVLDAPRKIT
+1255 FEYVLDDPRDIT
-1267 VALVDHTGVP
+1267 VKLVDHENKE
-1277 LTPPTGYTTEYT
+1277 LTPPKEYKTAYT

-1299 APAID
+1299 APPIN

-1316 VAYTTQLPGGGDTV
+1316 VEYTTQLPGGGDTV

-1349 MLKNT
+1349 MLKNV
-1354 EIYEYE
+1354 EIYGYE

-1366 AGTTEYTETSVT
+1366 ADTTEYTETSVT

-1386 NNIELQVAGVENK
+1386 NNIQLKVADVPDVTE
-1399 TNPTAVNAPNDKD
+1399 PTAVNAPNDKD

-1426 VIKQTCTKTP
+1426 VIVQKCVTA
-1436 GGHGTTETTLTGYRV
+1436 GSGH
-1451 GQENIVVLAPLMD
+1451 A
-1464 GHVLAPGQPLF
+1464 
-1475 HKFDALTKRNEV
+1475 
-1487 EFRYDGVNDVVFEL
+1487 
-1501 YEYDSPGVGST
+1501 
-1512 VIQRINGVAGTTYN
+1512 
-1526 PNNPG
+1526 
-1531 DPLNLTS
+1531 
-1538 IGYELFPCDLA
+1538 
-1549 HNDFKE
+1549 
-1555 NGNKTHTVNSGDK
+1555 DK
-1568 ETIKVYYRKITRPV
+1568 ETILKGYREGQTGIKVLAPPLEGHALKNPNEWQKEVPTLKAGQNIVEFEYIGIGDISFELIEHDTQLNKEVVIQRVNGELNKEYNPELVGNLLNLTDMGYQFVPCADADDPFKVGGTHSVNLTSLPDGNKVTYKVHYQKNTRPV

-1589 TLYPKPA
+1589 ALYPKPA
-1596 DMNAFDLNTAKNKK
+1596 DMNDFDLDTAKKNK

-1623 ETARVAE
+1623 EKARVAE

-1654 KNTNN
+1654 EKTA
-1659 PDEAVNVYFWYRAKG
+1659 DLSEAVNVYFWYRAKG
-1674 KEDVTVNYQAA
+1674 SEDVTVNYQAA

-1706 PAYLEGGKYK
+1706 PDYLEDGKYR

-1721 AEKIIVDVTSP
+1721 AEKIIVDVTST
-1732 KIVELQY
+1732 KTVVLQY
-1739 EPNFVNVTV
+1739 VPNFVNVTV
-1748 QTVTDGGRPS
+1748 QTVTNGETPS
-1758 NYDHRQVNKTG
+1758 SYDSRQVNKTDA
-1769 GQGGSTNNLTL
+1769 QGNNTNNLTL

-1798 GTTTEGGADEI
+1798 GTTTEGGTAQI
-1809 PGIYN
+1809 PDSYD
-1814 KSTGELNLTNL
+1814 KSTGKLNLTNL

-1830 VTYYYKTTTASEY
+1830 VTYYYKTTTAGEY

-1856 ALKAEKLN
+1856 ALKAEKQN
-1864 FLVNK
+1864 FPVNR

-1891 NGSGNVQ
+1891 NGTGNTQ
-1898 TDQPIPTDGLK
+1898 TDQPILAGGLK
-1909 ITPTA
+1909 IMPTA
-1914 QTDLA
+1914 QTDLV
-1919 LTITYTRADGSVVL
+1919 LTITYIRADGSVVL
-1933 PGVDSEIDSP
+1933 PGKDGEIDSP
-1943 AHDKDNVIVKPD
+1943 ANDKDNVIVKPD

-1993 DKGKED
+1993 NPDQPDKGKED

-2019 GPDIGPDKKIP
+2019 TEIGPNQKIP
-2030 DALENSNFIAITYDS
+2030 DALTDPYIAITYDS

-2054 VIREKGKLTVA
+2054 VIGKKGELTVV
-2065 GKLFE
+2065 GSLFA
-2070 HPNGYKFEGW
+2070 HPTNAKFEGW
-2080 YGNGN
+2080 NDSGLGS
-2085 GTGNVYATGQEVKT
+2085 GTAYAKDKTVDT

-2106 WSAKYRYFATITYK
+2106 WSANYTYRATITYK
-2120 PNGGTPDA
+2120 PNGGTPNA

-2136 DTDQNLYATLQSSF
+2136 DTDPNLKATLQSSF

-2167 SGAKIYLPNDTL
+2167 SGAKIYLPNDIL
-2179 LMGPGDTKDLY
+2179 PMSHGDTKDLY

-2218 VTASGSENQKPTR
+2218 VTASGSKNQKPTR

-2301 PNDTIVTMTYY
+2301 DDDTIVTMTYH
-2312 RINNDTDGVVKVKA
+2312 INNGTGGVVKVKA
-2326 IEGKKVAI
+2326 IQGKEVAI

-2362 FIAAAAEFF
+2362 FTAAAAEFF

-2396 IIEAPNEKDNV
+2396 IIEAPYDKDNV

-2474 IQPGDKLPDD
+2474 IRPGDKLPDD

-2578 DPNTGDG
+2578 DPNTDDG
-2585 TQTQTFTGTNKR
+2585 TQTQTLTGTNKR
-2597 ITGTLQGYDEMFTAP
+2597 ITGTLRGYDEMFMAP

-2642 DQAQLE
+2642 DQAQLK

-2659 VGSIELPGKDGRTDG
+2659 AGSIELPGKDGRTDG
-2674 ADNVTVTRPTDGEL
+2674 TDNVTVTKPTDGEL

-2703 RQPDGTTKVT
+2703 QQPDGTTKVT

-2736 GNGGN
+2736 DNGGN
-2741 NISGPTVVK
+2741 NISGPAVVK
-2750 PDGSK
+2750 PDGTK
-2755 DDDAN
+2755 DNDAN

-2780 GTGDDDI
+2780 GTGNDDI

-2815 DVTFEDRNPA
+2815 DVTFEDKTPA

-2909 GGSVENPD
+2909 GGSVEKPD
-2917 GSIKVPGKD
+2917 GSIKIPGKD
-2926 NRLDTE
+2926 GQVDTD
-2932 DDLIVKPDGNGN
+2932 DDLIVKPDGNGT
-2944 PSGTIDPDTGDVTI
+2944 PTGTIDPDTGDVTI

-3035 GSELRQSTVK
+3035 GSELRWSTSV
-3045 MVAKDDTATIDAK
+3045 MVAKGDTVTIDAK

-3094 GGGSSGGGSS
+3094 GGGSSGGGNT

-3111 GGGGGSSKPTTKPG
+3111 GGGGGSSSGPRDNG
-3125 SSGGSG
+3125 STPSGGPG
-3131 SIQIQVNDPKLT
+3131 ATTVTIDPDAVPL
-3143 GVANLLETTRHIKF
+3143 ANLPNED
-3157 LNGFADG
+3157 GAAD
-3164 TFGPGKNMTRAQA
+3164 
-3177 AQMFFNLL
+3177 LL
-3185 KEKNVP
+3185 VIDDE
-3191 ITVNFVD
+3191 D
-3198 VPEDAWYAQAVN
+3198 VP
-3210 TLASLG
+3210 LAALPKTGQSGASGLVLFLSSMML
-3216 IINGKAAGK
+3216 AA
-3225 FDPNAPITRAQ
+3225 
-3236 FVAIISRFAK
+3236 FVAVSKKREDDK
-3246 ASGDSVNFT
+3246 
-3255 DVTSDAWYY
+3255 
-3264 NYLCTAVNYGWIN
+3264 
-3277 GKADGSFAPNANITR
+3277 
-3292 AEVATIVNRMLNR
+3292 
-3305 NGDASAIL
+3305 
-3313 GGAVKQFSDVPSTFW
+3313 
-3328 AYIAIMEAANGHDHS
+3328 
-3343 VENGVETWGDLFQ
+3343 

>member
-6 LSWLLVLTMVISL
+6 LSWLLVLTMITSL
-19 IPSTLVTALAA
+19 IPSTLITTAFAALAA
-30 ELPGQYDAVY
+30 GDGVNISGAQELTL
-40 NAANLDPA
+40 NASSATVITQN
-48 KSFEDGKIYCLT
+48 
-60 GTGNIPVK
+60 GTYTV
-68 ISAGNTVTIVL
+68 AGNVTQPILIGADAATDTPATKVKVTLVL
-79 DGVTINST
+79 NGLKINSA
-87 TSPIQVEAGAKLTL
+87 TSPIQILGGSELTLVLADGTENVLNCTKNGNAGEFDTSAGAGILCEVGAKLT
-101 IPRNDTVN
+101 
-109 TLTCTSDT
+109 
-117 AQAVTDNNASGLT
+117 
-130 AGISVPENAELV
+130 
-142 IDKDDAGDG
+142 IDKAQGAAGTG
-151 TLTVNGGYGGAGI
+151 SLTVTGGYGGAGI
-164 GGSYTNVLL
+164 GGGRFGSLYTGDR
-173 MTTAAKGNDGAIGP
+173 AA
-187 TGFGAF
+187 TGGSSTRQYHLGYDNQAPL
-193 GEVNGGGAGG
+193 GAGG
-203 SGGSGGLGGQYGSAG
+203 QGGRHGANATQAG
-218 TNAGTIE
+218 DVTINAGILTI
-225 INGSILNATGGV
+225 T
-237 DAAGIGGGRGRD
+237 
-249 GDAGKNGVNGGR
+249 
-261 GTSGTVTCPSHQS
+261 
-274 GCATGGGGGGGAGAG
+274 
-289 GNGGNGGAG
+289 GGNGGAG
-298 GNGGTVTITGGTV
+298 IGGGMG
-311 TAIGNNS
+311 
-318 AAGIGGGAG
+318 AAGEAGSAGQAGRTSYRTGEGAAGSWFGNGGGAG
-327 GTGGAGGDGGIGGDG
+327 GTGG
-342 APLVQGRPFWSD
+342 
-354 FLMLTAIG
+354 
-362 GDGGNGAGGLGGR
+362 NGGR
-375 GGAGGAGGTLSITGG
+375 GGAGGNVTVNGGTISVVGGKYKLTRNNKTVEVIPASIGGGAGGIGGAGGAGGPGGNANTNQPGDRWAGAGGYGGTGYMNYNGDGGSLTVNGGTLTATGNVAIG
-390 KIHSTGHSGFG
+390 ADANR
-401 GGKVGDDGRTGTGT
+401 VAVQCEPAA
-415 MTNGQNNGSDGTSVY
+415 TN
-430 TGPQHAE
+430 
-437 QTLQNNYWWW
+437 
-447 RGNSANA
+447 
-454 YAGVKVSG
+454 G
-462 GNGGAV
+462 GNGGGGLHCGRRPGV
-468 GGNQSE
+468 GV
-474 ANANGADGTLTITGS
+474 AADAPVLETEEKPLSIKINTTE
-489 SNNVDFVSNGGGSL
+489 NNVRFLDYDDTTKLSAQ
-503 TNGRPTDK
+503 PTDK
-511 NRDPLYRVELTVYDL
+511 NGKTLYEVTLTVLNKSDDTVVISSANV
-526 ERDSTIK
+526 EVAVNKTDVA
-533 GAKVNVDVPGGE
+533 AK
-545 GKAPYTY
+545 YTY
-552 KTVSEDNGK
+552 KTVSDLDGK
-561 AVVWLPVGTYKLENK
+561 ATLWLPKGEYSLSYFDVNRRDVGIIQQGDGKTF
-576 AVNHDTLGAI
+576 
-586 PKDQPVTVTVE
+586 TVE
-597 ENDNNTK
+597 ENNNNAVEVK
-604 NVLIGVSVK
+604 IGLN
-613 VTADKTDKVYFAQDT
+613 VTASASLPNTNKVYINDT
-628 ENPVKIQV
+628 TTEADAPLSIKI
-636 DASAVDQDID
+636 DASGASNSSLGNI
-646 SVKWFREAVNGNDQ
+646 KWFREKVNGNSKTYALYQ
-660 EYAVSNNGNKK
+660 TVNEYA
-671 SFDEGYGKIT
+671 FDASGYDDVT
-681 DGSGDKGT
+681 NLNDRGT
-689 LTNPTDNVYTLPINQ
+689 LTVTPGTKQAELKLLE
-704 NGRYWVQIEYLS
+704 NGRYWLKIPMTVTDPNDTTKSMTVNLIRLVE
-716 NRVPVK
+716 VK
-722 LVKRLTVSNIY
+722 NIY
-733 RSFSIQ
+733 RSFPIQ

-747 NGGIR
+747 DGAIKK
-752 QTGDYGPLKT
+752 TDDYGPLKNAI
-762 KLGLDYT
+762 GLAYNE
-769 AKYGFAWDLNGYHST
+769 KYGFAWDLNGYHAT

-793 NPPLGYDKVNVYAL
+793 DPPLGYDKVSVYAL

-814 TAHIDT
+814 TAHIGT
-820 MDFERKDD
+820 NEFERKDD
-828 RTGFKAPVSLTL
+828 RTGFKDPIPLTL
-840 DQNFLTN
+840 DQSFLTNN

-871 GVPVAEFPIRGILK
+871 GVPVVEFPIRGILQ
-885 NADGSVTQLWQIVG
+885 NADGSEQKELWQIVG

-914 QPGYRVVS
+914 QPGYRVDS
-922 VLVDGEKKDLDK
+922 VLVDDAKKDLDPN

-974 HNGQVI
+974 HNGQVFE
-980 NTSTRSLERGVPV
+980 TDTLSLERGVPV
-993 SVTAP
+993 SVPAP
-998 TITGKTATETA
+998 SIKGKTATETA

-1015 DTVKEVVFDYTQ
+1015 DTVNEVVFNYTQ

-1034 IAVEKDT
+1034 IAVEKTADGGET
-1041 TNELYRKDG
+1041 ELYRKDG
-1050 GTVNGDNKIE
+1050 GTVHRDNKIE
-1060 LTGDAAAPV
+1060 LTGKAAAPV
-1069 VKYFTK
+1069 VKYFTE
-1075 TDDAPVVKVN
+1075 TGDAPEVKVN
-1085 NVVVTDLATY
+1085 NVVVPDPTNY
-1095 TYDGTGD
+1095 TYDGSGD

-1107 TYIRDKHSL
+1107 TYIRNKHSL

-1121 DIDNNNKEI
+1121 DIDNNNEEI

-1149 DTVITPNNYA
+1149 DTVITPNDYA

-1167 AYLVEDGDGVVTFYY
+1167 AYLVEDGDGEVTFYY
-1182 RKAGAH
+1182 RKAGDY
-1188 RYAAVTVECFYTEN
+1188 RYAAVTVECFYIEN
-1202 RQETVFHSYQFPA
+1202 GQETVFHSYKFPA
-1215 FKDIETTITAPIL
+1215 FKDMETTITAPIL

-1238 DKSTIKPTGAAD
+1238 DKSTIKPTGVAD

-1255 FEYVLDAPRKIT
+1255 FDYVLDAPRKIT
-1267 VALVDHTGVP
+1267 VKLVDHENTELP
-1277 LTPPTGYTTEYT
+1277 TPTDYTTKYT

-1316 VAYTTQLPGGGDTV
+1316 VKYNTVLPGGDTV

-1349 MLKNT
+1349 MLNST

-1366 AGTTEYTETSVT
+1366 AGTTEYTETSVK

-1386 NNIELQVAGVENK
+1386 NDIELSVDGTST
-1399 TNPTAVNAPNDKD
+1399 TNSTAVNAPNDKD
-1412 ATIIYHFDEDAAEI
+1412 AAIIYHFVEDAAEI
-1426 VIKQTCTKTP
+1426 VIKQTCTKTS
-1436 GGHGTTETTLTGYRV
+1436 GGHGTTKTTLTGYRV
-1451 GQENIVVLAPLMD
+1451 GQENIVVLAPPLD

-1475 HKFDALTKRNEV
+1475 HKFDSLTASNEV
-1487 EFRYDGVNDVVFEL
+1487 EFRYDGVGDVVFEL

-1526 PNNPG
+1526 PNAPD

-1538 IGYELFPCDLA
+1538 IGYELYPCDLA

-1596 DMNAFDLNTAKNKK
+1596 DMNDFDLDTAKNKK
-1610 AIINGNGNGEQLT
+1610 AIINGNGDGEQLT
-1623 ETARVAE
+1623 EKARVAE

-1654 KNTNN
+1654 ENTA
-1659 PDEAVNVYFWYRAKG
+1659 DLSEEVNVYFWYRAKG
-1674 KEDVTVNYQAA
+1674 SEDVTVNYQAA
-1685 GQTILTYTVTATKGE
+1685 GQTILSYTVTATKGE

-1716 RADSQ
+1716 RADGQ
-1721 AEKIIVDVTSP
+1721 AEKFTVDVTSA
-1732 KIVELQY
+1732 KTVVLKY
-1739 EPNFVNVTV
+1739 VPNYVNVTV
-1748 QTVTDGGRPS
+1748 QTVTDGGTPS
-1758 NYDHRQVNKTG
+1758 NYDHRQVNKTD
-1769 GQGGSTNNLTL
+1769 GQGVNTNNLTL

-1785 GGYTLVGIAVQTD
+1785 GGYTLVGIAVQIDSSTV
-1798 GTTTEGGADEI
+1798 GGADEI
-1809 PGIYN
+1809 PGIYDKN
-1814 KSTGELNLTNL
+1814 TGELNLTDL

-1856 ALKAEKLN
+1856 ALKAEKQN
-1864 FLVNK
+1864 FPVNR

-1883 TASAYTFQ
+1883 TASTYTFQ

-1898 TDQPIPTDGLK
+1898 TDQQIPADGLK

-1914 QTDLA
+1914 QTDLT

-1933 PGVDSEIDSP
+1933 PGKDGEIDSP

-1955 DPAKTPTLNP
+1955 DPNKTPTLNP

-1993 DKGKED
+1993 DPAQPDKGKED

-2019 GPDIGPDKKIP
+2019 GPVIGPNQKIP
-2030 DALENSNFIAITYDS
+2030 DALDNSNFIAITYDS

-2054 VIREKGKLTVA
+2054 VIREKGLLTVA

-2085 GTGNVYATGQEVKT
+2085 GTGIVYAKGHAVDT

-2106 WSAKYRYFATITYK
+2106 WSAKYKYSATITYK

-2136 DTDQNLYATLQSSF
+2136 DTDQKLYATLQSSF

-2167 SGAKIYLPNDTL
+2167 SGAKIYLPNDIL
-2179 LMGPGDTKDLY
+2179 PMSHGDTKDLY

-2240 PNNGT
+2240 PDNGT
-2245 ITVTKDGKQE
+2245 ITVTKPDGKQE

-2283 EVDKDG
+2283 EVDKG
-2289 NESSKDDNGDPK
+2289 GGESSKDDQGTTK
-2301 PNDTIVTMTYY
+2301 PDDTIVTMTY
-2312 RINNDTDGVVKVKA
+2312 RINNGTDGVVKVKA
-2326 IEGKKVAI
+2326 IEGKDVEI

-2362 FIAAAAEFF
+2362 FTAANMEFL

-2396 IIEAPNEKDNV
+2396 IIEAPNDKDNV

-2531 FDVWRNTDTNQD
+2531 FDVWLNTDTNQD

-2550 TPTNNMTFQAQWKN
+2550 TPKNNMTFQAQWKN

-2578 DPNTGDG
+2578 DPNTDDG

-2628 ASSFYGDGADVTLN
+2628 ASSFYRDGADVTLN
-2642 DQAQLE
+2642 DQAQLK

-2659 VGSIELPGKDGRTDG
+2659 VGSIELPGKDGRPDG
-2674 ADNVTVTRPTDGEL
+2674 TDNVTVTRPTDGEL

-2703 RQPDGTTKVT
+2703 QQPDGTKVT

-2724 GSVYVPEGSEVK
+2724 GSVYVPEGSEVQ

-2760 KKPIQRPDGTI
+2760 KNPIQRPDGTI
-2771 VLPGADKEI
+2771 VLPGANNEI
-2780 GTGDDDI
+2780 GTGGDDI

-2815 DVTFEDRNPA
+2815 DVTFEDKTPA

-2863 VELGGTKMVKSK
+2863 VALDSTTMVKSK

-2902 TFTYAKN
+2902 TFAYAKN
-2909 GGSVENPD
+2909 GGSAENPD

-2932 DDLIVKPDGNGN
+2932 DDLIVKPDGNGT
-2944 PSGTIDPDTGDVTI
+2944 PTGTINPDTGDVTI
-2958 TNPGG
+2958 TDPDG

-2975 TREDIKVPEG
+2975 TRGDIKVPEG

-3035 GSELRQSTVK
+3035 GSELRQSTFK
-3045 MVAKDDTATIDAK
+3045 MVAKDDTVTIDAK
-3058 PINGYSVDKE
+3058 PINGYSVDEE

-3094 GGGSSGGGSS
+3094 GGSSGGGSTGGGGGSS

-3111 GGGGGSSKPTTKPG
+3111 GGGSTGGGGSSKPTTKPG